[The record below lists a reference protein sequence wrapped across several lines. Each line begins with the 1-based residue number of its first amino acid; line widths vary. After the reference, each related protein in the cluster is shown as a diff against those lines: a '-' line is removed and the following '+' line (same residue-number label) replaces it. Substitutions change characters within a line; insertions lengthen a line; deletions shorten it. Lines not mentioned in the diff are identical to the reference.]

1 MKNFENTVT
10 VALSDILTTE
20 ERAALALRLLYAKQ
34 GYVHYKMSKFEE
46 YELYV
51 RNKDF
56 LVSDSV
62 LTFTDTDG
70 RLRALKPDV
79 TLSIVKNGRDTDGKM
94 KVYYDEQVYRAA
106 GGADGFREITQVGLE
121 CIGKI
126 DESDIS
132 EVLSLASESL
142 AALSDSFVLD
152 VSSLDFISALITHF
166 GLAEVKGE
174 LISLL
179 GSKNS
184 EEIYELCLK
193 TGAAE
198 AGAEALSSLANISGG
213 AASVI
218 PFLEKYRLSPALSES
233 IDALLRIS
241 AALPSARIDFSVVS
255 DVSYYNGFTFRGFIE
270 GVPTAILS
278 GGQYDGLMKKMG
290 RRDGAVGFAV
300 YLDELEKLAS
310 QSGGAR

>member
-79 TLSIVKNGRDTDGKM
+79 TLSIVKNGRDTDEKM

-106 GGADGFREITQVGLE
+106 GT
-121 CIGKI
+121 
-126 DESDIS
+126 
-132 EVLSLASESL
+132 
-142 AALSDSFVLD
+142 
-152 VSSLDFISALITHF
+152 
-166 GLAEVKGE
+166 
-174 LISLL
+174 
-179 GSKNS
+179 
-184 EEIYELCLK
+184 
-193 TGAAE
+193 
-198 AGAEALSSLANISGG
+198 
-213 AASVI
+213 ASV
-218 PFLEKYRLSPALSES
+218 R
-233 IDALLRIS
+233 
-241 AALPSARIDFSVVS
+241 
-255 DVSYYNGFTFRGFIE
+255 
-270 GVPTAILS
+270 
-278 GGQYDGLMKKMG
+278 
-290 RRDGAVGFAV
+290 
-300 YLDELEKLAS
+300 
-310 QSGGAR
+310 